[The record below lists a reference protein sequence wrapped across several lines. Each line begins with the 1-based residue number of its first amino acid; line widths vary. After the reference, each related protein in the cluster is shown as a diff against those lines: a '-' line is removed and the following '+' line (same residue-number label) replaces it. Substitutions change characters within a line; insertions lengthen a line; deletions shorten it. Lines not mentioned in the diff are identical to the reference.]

1 MKKEHKMKTKPLF
14 TLALSLLMAVALAA
28 PVHAADQSIFEL
40 GAAEAKQ
47 TSKDFKDFKPAPS
60 KIKTNFGTLKF
71 TGGAYPTKAT
81 VQKVYDE
88 LDLQRATQLYLD
100 LFPAL
105 SVHGILKAQVRDF
118 GHRSSSDICITP
130 QKMNSTP
137 LFLTGNT
144 DSIYAW
150 MTLDLKAEG
159 PTVMEIPPNVMG
171 PLDSAYFRFVV
182 DFGATGPDKG
192 KGGKYLILPPDYE
205 GDVPEG
211 YFVARSS
218 SYRNWGLV
226 RANTDIVGTGDK
238 AMQFYR
244 DNLKVYPLKT
254 GPRKGR
260 YMDCGHMPGN
270 SLVPE
275 DASAFRW
282 LHEIVSYEPADL
294 FNKEQ
299 LGRLASLGIEKGKP
313 FKPDARMQGIFE
325 QAAKQAVA
333 MSRVITFASR
343 DPEEKL
349 YKGMSWGTPFLG
361 GSSEF
366 EKNGYRNLEARTL
379 YHYNAIVVTPAMAAP
394 MPEGKGSKYSSTYV
408 DANGD
413 YLDGSKTYKL
423 RVPPNVPVRE
433 FWSIT
438 VYDPATRS
446 QLQTSQPLP
455 SISSQQNPPANKD
468 GSVDIYFAPK
478 QPKGVA
484 KENWIQTV
492 AGKGF
497 FPFYRFYG
505 PLKAYNDQ
513 TWRPV
518 EIELVK

>member
-1 MKKEHKMKTKPLF
+1 MKLK
-14 TLALSLLMAVALAA
+14 SLLKLTAAGVLTAGLAA

-40 GAAEAKQ
+40 GAAEAEQ
-47 TSKDFKDFKPAPS
+47 GVDGFKPAPARIETS
-60 KIKTNFGTLKF
+60 FGTLDF
-71 TGGAYPTKAT
+71 VNGAYPTPETA
-81 VQKVYDE
+81 QKVYDE

-118 GHRSSSDICITP
+118 GHRNSSDICVTP
-130 QKMNSTP
+130 QKMNANP

-171 PLDSAYFRFVV
+171 PLDDAYFRFVV

-211 YFVARSS
+211 YFVARSK

-226 RANTDIVGTGDK
+226 RANTAVIGTGDE
-238 AMQFYR
+238 AMQYYR
-244 DNLKVYPLKT
+244 DNLRIYPLET
-254 GPRKGR
+254 GPREGR
-260 YMDCGHMPGN
+260 YIDCGHMPGN

-275 DASAFRW
+275 DGSAFRW

-294 FNKEQ
+294 FDKEQ

-313 FKPDARMQGIFE
+313 FNPDARMQAILE
-325 QAAKQAVA
+325 QAARQGVA

-349 YKGMSWGTPFLG
+349 YEGMSWGTPFIG
-361 GSSEF
+361 GNAEF
-366 EKNGYRNLEARTL
+366 EKDGHRNLDARTL
-379 YHYNAIVVTPAMAAP
+379 YHYNAIVVTPAMAAT
-394 MPEGKGSKYSSTYV
+394 MPAGKGSKYSSTYV
-408 DANGD
+408 DGNGAF
-413 YLDGSKTYKL
+413 LDGGKIYKL

-433 FWSIT
+433 FWSVT
-438 VYDPATRS
+438 VYDPVTRS
-446 QLQTSQPLP
+446 QLQTAQPLP
-455 SISSQQNPPANKD
+455 SISSQENPPANAD
-468 GSVDIYFAPK
+468 GSVDIYFAAEKPD
-478 QPKGVA
+478 GVA
-484 KENWIQTV
+484 EQNWIQTA

-505 PLKAYNDQ
+505 PLEAFNDQ
-513 TWRPV
+513 SWKPV
-518 EIELVK
+518 EIEEVR

>member
-1 MKKEHKMKTKPLF
+1 MKIK
-14 TLALSLLMAVALAA
+14 SLLTITAIGLAAGLAA

-40 GAAEAKQ
+40 GAAEAEQ
-47 TSKDFKDFKPAPS
+47 TSKNFKEFKPAPS
-60 KIKTNFGTLKF
+60 KIETNFGTLEF
-71 TGGAYPTKAT
+71 TGSAYPTPET

-118 GHRSSSDICITP
+118 GHRSSSDICVTP
-130 QKMNSTP
+130 QKMNPNP

-171 PLDSAYFRFVV
+171 PLDDAYFRFVV

-211 YFVARSS
+211 YFVARSN

-226 RANTDIVGTGDK
+226 RANTDVIGIGDK

-254 GPRKGR
+254 GPGKVRHI
-260 YMDCGHMPGN
+260 DCGHMPGN

-294 FNKEQ
+294 FDKEQ

-313 FKPDARMQGIFE
+313 FEPDARMQGIFD

-349 YKGMSWGTPFLG
+349 YKGMSWGTPFIG
-361 GSSEF
+361 GNSEF
-366 EKNGYRNLEARTL
+366 VKNGYRNLEARTL

-408 DANGD
+408 DENGD
-413 YLDGSKTYKL
+413 FLDGSKTYRL

-455 SISSQQNPPANKD
+455 SISSQQNPPANED
-468 GSVDIYFAPK
+468 GSVDIYFSAKKPD
-478 QPKGVA
+478 GVA
-484 KENWIQTV
+484 ESNWIQTV

-505 PLKAYNDQ
+505 PLKAFNDQ
-513 TWRPV
+513 TWKPV

>member
-1 MKKEHKMKTKPLF
+1 MKTKSLMAM
-14 TLALSLLMAVALAA
+14 TASALAVALAA
-28 PVHAADQSIFEL
+28 PVQGQQDTSIFEL

-47 TSKDFKDFKPAPS
+47 SSKDFKPAPA
-60 KIKTNFGTLKF
+60 KIKTNFGTLEF
-71 TGGAYPTKAT
+71 TGSAYPTPET

-118 GHRSSSDICITP
+118 GHRSSSDICVTP
-130 QKMNSTP
+130 EKMNATP

-150 MTLDLKAEG
+150 MTLDLKADG

-205 GDVPEG
+205 GDVPDG

-226 RANTDIVGTGDK
+226 RANTDVIGTGEK
-238 AMQFYR
+238 AFDFYR
-244 DNLKVYPLKT
+244 NNLKIYPLKT
-254 GPRKGR
+254 GPRKGN
-260 YMDCGHMPGN
+260 YIDCGHMPGN

-275 DASAFRW
+275 DANAFRW
-282 LHEIVSYEPADL
+282 MHEIVSYEPADL

-313 FKPDARMQGIFE
+313 FAPDARMQRIFE
-325 QAAKQAVA
+325 QAAMQGVA

-349 YKGMSWGTPFLG
+349 YEGMSWGTPFVG

-366 EKNGYRNLEARTL
+366 EKNGHRNLEARTL

-394 MPEGKGSKYSSTYV
+394 MPEGRGSKYSSTYV

-413 YLDGSKTYKL
+413 FLDGSKIYRL

-438 VYDPATRS
+438 VYDPVTRS

-455 SISSQQNPPANKD
+455 SISSQQNPPANAD
-468 GSVDIYFAPK
+468 GSVDIYFAAKKP
-478 QPKGVA
+478 QGVA
-484 KENWIQTV
+484 EENWIQTV

-505 PLKAYNDQ
+505 PLKAFNDQ
-513 TWRPV
+513 TWKPV
-518 EIELVK
+518 EIEVVK

>member
-1 MKKEHKMKTKPLF
+1 
-14 TLALSLLMAVALAA
+14 
-28 PVHAADQSIFEL
+28 
-40 GAAEAKQ
+40 
-47 TSKDFKDFKPAPS
+47 
-60 KIKTNFGTLKF
+60 
-71 TGGAYPTKAT
+71 
-81 VQKVYDE
+81 
-88 LDLQRATQLYLD
+88 
-100 LFPAL
+100 
-105 SVHGILKAQVRDF
+105 
-118 GHRSSSDICITP
+118 
-130 QKMNSTP
+130 MNPNP

-171 PLDSAYFRFVV
+171 PLDDAYFRFVV

-205 GDVPEG
+205 GEVPEG
-211 YFVARSS
+211 YFVARST
-218 SYRNWGLV
+218 LT
-226 RANTDIVGTGDK
+226 ATGDWCGPTPTLSEP
-238 AMQFYR
+238 ATR
-244 DNLKVYPLKT
+244 PCSST
-254 GPRKGR
+254 GTTSRSIRSRPGR
-260 YMDCGHMPGN
+260 ARVRYIDCGHMPGN

-282 LHEIVSYEPADL
+282 MHEIVSYEPADL

-313 FKPDARMQGIFE
+313 FEPDARMQGIFE

-349 YKGMSWGTPFLG
+349 YEGMSWGTPFVG

-379 YHYNAIVVTPAMAAP
+379 YHYNAIVITPAMAAP

-408 DANGD
+408 DENGD

-455 SISSQQNPPANKD
+455 SISSQQNPPANAD

-478 QPKGVA
+478 KPDGVA
-484 KENWIQTV
+484 EENWIQTV

-505 PLKAYNDQ
+505 PLKAFQ
-513 TWRPV
+513 RPDL
-518 EIELVK
+518 EAG

>member
-1 MKKEHKMKTKPLF
+1 MK
-14 TLALSLLMAVALAA
+14 SLLTMTAIGLAGVALAA
-28 PVHAADQSIFEL
+28 PVQAQSDKSIFEL
-40 GAAEAKQ
+40 GAAEAMQ
-47 TSKDFKDFKPAPS
+47 TSKDYKEFKPAPS
-60 KIKTNFGTLKF
+60 RIKTNFGTLEF
-71 TGGAYPTKAT
+71 TGTAYPTPET

-105 SVHGILKAQVRDF
+105 SLHGILKAQVRDF
-118 GHRSSSDICITP
+118 GHRNSSDICVTP
-130 QKMNSTP
+130 KKMNSNP

-144 DSIYAW
+144 DSIYALV
-150 MTLDLKAEG
+150 TLDLKAEG
-159 PTVMEIPPNVMG
+159 PTVMEIPANVMG

-211 YFVARSS
+211 YFVARST
-218 SYRNWGLV
+218 SYRNWGMM

-238 AMQFYR
+238 AFDYYR
-244 DNLKVYPLKT
+244 KNLKVYPLKT

-260 YMDCGHMPGN
+260 YMDCGHMPAN

-275 DASAFRW
+275 DASAFHW
-282 LHEIVSYEPADL
+282 LYEIVSYEPADL

-313 FKPDARMQGIFE
+313 FNPDKRMQRIFE

-366 EKNGYRNLEARTL
+366 LKNGYRNLEARTL

-408 DANGD
+408 DENGD
-413 YLDGSKTYKL
+413 FLDGSKTYKL
-423 RVPPNVPVRE
+423 HVPPNVPVRE

-446 QLQTSQPLP
+446 QLKTDQPLP
-455 SISSQQNPPANKD
+455 SISSQQNPPANAD

-478 QPKGVA
+478 KPKGVA
-484 KENWIQTV
+484 EENWIQTV

-505 PLKAYNDQ
+505 PLKAFNDQ
-513 TWRPV
+513 TWKPV
-518 EIELVK
+518 EIERVK